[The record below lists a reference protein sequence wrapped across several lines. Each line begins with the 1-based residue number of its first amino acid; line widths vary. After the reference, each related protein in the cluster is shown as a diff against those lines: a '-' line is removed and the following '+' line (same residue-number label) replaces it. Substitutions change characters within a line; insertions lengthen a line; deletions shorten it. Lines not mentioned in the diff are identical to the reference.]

1 MDAGKVAAPKGTT
14 TGVGGSG
21 DGSSSSAHGRNT
33 LRDEL
38 QKDGGLRIIQEID
51 EEPPSGGGS
60 TGGDS
65 GDGSP
70 GQWRSQEFNI
80 GGGAIRHDRYIV
92 TTKMSKNI

>member
-60 TGGDS
+60 TGGGSTGGGS
-65 GDGSP
+65 GDGSS

-80 GGGAIRHDRYIV
+80 GGGD
-92 TTKMSKNI
+92 